1 MAQEYLKTSNLK
13 LVFDYGVDEDNKPIY
28 KSKTFNRIR
37 HQATADELYQ
47 AAEAIGSLSEQ
58 PLWAVEKNNTYQIGG

>member
-1 MAQEYLKTSNLK
+1 MAQEYLKTSSLK
-13 LVFDYGVDEDNKPIY
+13 LVFDYGLDENDKPVY

-37 HQATADELYQ
+37 QQASADELYE

-58 PLWAVEKNNTYQIGG
+58 PLWAVEKNNTYQIG